1 MNQYI
6 LHHHLVKLKGYEIG
20 VFDGKSYMLAIPFVD
35 YSFFKNLEDG
45 KLLCVDIIKTTPE
58 SGYFDFKKHESII
71 ELPDDWDYFNC
82 GSSNDVYKNEFKV
95 KPLIIGY
102 KDIIKA
108 SDNKL
113 ILNSF
118 KKFGR
123 DYILNIDELLSDL
136 GMTSL
141 VKYQFRKHRDYCYD
155 DVDYGYMI
163 VYFVDHPNTKVCID
177 SHGYADGHIAVADF
191 ESYEKIKKKL
201 LKLKEWI
208 ENE

>member
-1 MNQYI
+1 MNQYV
-6 LHHHLVKLKGYEIG
+6 LHHYLTKLKGYEIG
-20 VFDGKSYMLAIPFVD
+20 VFGGKSYLLAIPFVN
-35 YSFFKNLEDG
+35 YSFFKKLEDG
-45 KLLCVDIIKTTPE
+45 KLLHVDTIKTTPE

-82 GSSNDVYKNEFKV
+82 GSSNDVYKNEFRV

-102 KDIIKA
+102 EDIIKA
-108 SDNKL
+108 SNNTL

-123 DYILNIDELLSDL
+123 DYIINIVDLLCELDMYSK
-136 GMTSL
+136 
-141 VKYQFRKHRDYCYD
+141 VKYQFKKHREHSYD
-155 DVDYGYMI
+155 DVDYGYLI
-163 VYFVDHPNTKVCID
+163 LYYEKNPNTKVCID

>member
-20 VFDGKSYMLAIPFVD
+20 VFDGKSYMLAIPFVN
-35 YSFFKNLEDG
+35 YSFFKKLEDG
-45 KLLCVDIIKTTPE
+45 KLLHVDTIKTTPE

-102 KDIIKA
+102 EDIIKA

-141 VKYQFRKHRDYCYD
+141 VKYQFRKHRDHSYD

-163 VYFVDHPNTKVCID
+163 IYFVDYPNTKVCID

>member
-58 SGYFDFKKHESII
+58 SGYFYFKKHESII

-102 KDIIKA
+102 EDIIKA

-136 GMTSL
+136 GVTSL
-141 VKYQFRKHRDYCYD
+141 VKYQFRKHRDHSYD

-163 VYFVDHPNTKVCID
+163 VYFVDYPNSKVYID